1 MVKTGQNYKMMFLLI
16 GSSYKCLSIHR
27 KLEWSHSLTI
37 LRLKLRESK
46 RWACHSA
53 VLSSEV
59 VFENGQ
65 NTEEENIELENSIK
79 IQKGKICYVFYIPVL
94 FQISM
99 K

>member
-1 MVKTGQNYKMMFLLI
+1 MVKTGQNYKMVFFLI
-16 GSSYKCLSIHR
+16 GSSYKCLSIHG

-37 LRLKLRESK
+37 LRLKLRELK

-79 IQKGKICYVFYIPVL
+79 IKKGQICYVFYIPVL